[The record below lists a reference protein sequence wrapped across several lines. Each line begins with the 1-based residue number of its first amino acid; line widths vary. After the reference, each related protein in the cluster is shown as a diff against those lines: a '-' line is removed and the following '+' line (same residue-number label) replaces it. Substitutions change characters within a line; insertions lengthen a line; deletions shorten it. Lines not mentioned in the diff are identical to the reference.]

1 MTQSLNSAPQKQKFS
16 VAINSKM
23 YQNLIASTLRDPARA
38 RRFTAAITSAVAV
51 NPALQE
57 CDAGTILAG
66 ALLGESLNLSP
77 SPQLGQYYLV
87 PFKQKAK
94 YDRGGNMIRPE
105 TTTATFVLGY
115 KGYIQLALRS
125 GQYKDLDVMVIKQG
139 EYMGKD
145 PETGKAKFQF
155 IEDDDERET
164 LPAIGYM
171 AYFEYLN
178 GFRNEIVCW
187 PMATL
192 GDRKLHMS
200 CIVAGRMAATDTD
213 NAGVPYESPSNKD
226 AKIDGLCL
234 ADGTAVVLTFEQAN
248 ALNGGGIVTALNF
261 MGAWKVWGN
270 YTGCYPS
277 STDPKDM
284 FIPCGRMF
292 AYVQNTIIRTCWQFL
307 DKPMNRRLL
316 DTITDTVNIWLNGL
330 VGSGYLLGARVE
342 ISEDENPVTQLMA
355 GIIKIHVYMTPA
367 SPAQEIDFVLEY
379 DSSYVTSALTA

>member
-94 YDRGGNMIRPE
+94 
-105 TTTATFVLGY
+105 FVLGY

-164 LPAIGYM
+164 LPTIGYM

-178 GFRNEIVCW
+178 GFRKVVYWSKEK
-187 PMATL
+187 MMTHA
-192 GDRKLHMS
+192 
-200 CIVAGRMAATDTD
+200 DTFSK
-213 NAGVPYESPSNKD
+213 AFSRQGYED
-226 AKIDGLCL
+226 
-234 ADGTAVVLTFEQAN
+234 
-248 ALNGGGIVTALNF
+248 
-261 MGAWKVWGN
+261 
-270 YTGCYPS
+270 
-277 STDPKDM
+277 
-284 FIPCGRMF
+284 
-292 AYVQNTIIRTCWQFL
+292 
-307 DKPMNRRLL
+307 
-316 DTITDTVNIWLNGL
+316 
-330 VGSGYLLGARVE
+330 
-342 ISEDENPVTQLMA
+342 LMA
-355 GIIKIHVYMTPA
+355 GRVPEKDMWRYSSFWYKNFDDMAKKTLLRHIISRWGIMSIEMTTALEHDDAVNVADDGQIVTETVEAARASIPA
-367 SPAQEIDFVLEY
+367 DAQEVPSTEPE
-379 DSSYVTSALTA
+379 APAPTAEAEPEAVDISTL